1 MIVRCDVTCSVIIL
15 WIFPPCFSSAAMRG
29 HTTLS
34 GRSWLCCMMPCPG
47 LDPRAQWTI
56 GGFANARRYMF
67 FRFFYCRWYS
77 MFLLCWTFWLNK
89 FLLVAMGSSS
99 ISFAMW
105 RSLIWISWNADA
117 YMAIYN
123 MMCGVL
129 HHLTWLLFL
138 SCLLS
143 WRWKKRG
150 VVTFV
155 KFVFCWQKSHLNMTI
170 LDLIMFLKDSKVT
183 CDEFMVVIAMFNLF
197 RGS

>member
-1 MIVRCDVTCSVIIL
+1 
-15 WIFPPCFSSAAMRG
+15 MRG

-34 GRSWLCCMMPCPG
+34 GRSWLCCIWCLVQVLIHEHSEP
-47 LDPRAQWTI
+47 LAD
-56 GGFANARRYMF
+56 FANARRYMF

-155 KFVFCWQKSHLNMTI
+155 KFVFCRKKNHPLGMTFI
-170 LDLIMFLKDSKVT
+170 DLIMFLKDLKVT
-183 CDEFMVVIAMFNLF
+183 CDEFMVVIATFNTF
-197 RGS
+197 SGS